1 MTATVAEILHA
12 FEHLSEP
19 EQKDLAA
26 EILRRS
32 AHWHW
37 PPLSDR
43 DFVLNAEQLFIE
55 LDKAASNDA

>member
-1 MTATVAEILHA
+1 VTANIAEILRA

-32 AHWHW
+32 ARWDW
-37 PPLSDR
+37 SPLSDE
-43 DFVLNAEQLFIE
+43 DFVLNAEQLFLE
-55 LDKAASNDA
+55 LAKAEPDEA